1 LSAGF
6 HRIVHRARP
15 DPRDRR
21 GKAKTDKVDTRI
33 QAKLLAAEF
42 LPPA

>member
-1 LSAGF
+1 VPG
-6 HRIVHRARP
+6 RTRAIAEA
-15 DPRDRR
+15 
-21 GKAKTDKVDTRI
+21 KAKTDKVDTRI